1 MAKISKKL
9 KTKLLDILKK
19 EYEDCEFF
27 MAASNIL
34 TNHIKDIS
42 NTVNDENPDFDKLR
56 DEICEIGININHTE
70 KRLLEVEDC
79 YTKLVEALA
88 EEKKDA

>member
-1 MAKISKKL
+1 
-9 KTKLLDILKK
+9 
-19 EYEDCEFF
+19 

-42 NTVNDENPDFDKLR
+42 NLINSENLDFEKLR
-56 DEICEIGININHTE
+56 DQICEIGVYINNTE

-79 YTKLVEALA
+79 YTKLVEALT
-88 EEKKDA
+88 EEKKEV